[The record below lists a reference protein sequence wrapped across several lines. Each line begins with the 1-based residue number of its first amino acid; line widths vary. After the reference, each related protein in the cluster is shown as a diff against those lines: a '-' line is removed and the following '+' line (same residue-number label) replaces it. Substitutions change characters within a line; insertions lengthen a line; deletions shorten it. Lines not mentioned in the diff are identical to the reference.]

1 VGDCLGFDSRL
12 SCSDLSVRSDYS
24 RNWQSAVK
32 FSDGIS
38 GESTELVSNFPER

>member
-1 VGDCLGFDSRL
+1 VGDCLGFDSRM
-12 SCSDLSVRSDYS
+12 SSDLSVRSDYS
-24 RNWQSAVK
+24 RNCQSAVK